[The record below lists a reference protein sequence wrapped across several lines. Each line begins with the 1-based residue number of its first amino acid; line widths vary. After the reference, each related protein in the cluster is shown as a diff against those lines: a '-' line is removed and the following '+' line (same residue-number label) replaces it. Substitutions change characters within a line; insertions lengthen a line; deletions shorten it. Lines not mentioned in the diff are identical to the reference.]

1 MEWHEEDG
9 VHGLFFDDD
18 EVPVAM
24 IVVVVE
30 GCSPKFV
37 PHVGRAMLEVLGR
50 EPQFY
55 DTIED
60 AKQIAAEMFANVE
73 EVDEEMELIN
83 GVG

>member
-1 MEWHEEDG
+1 MEWYEEDG

-24 IVVVVE
+24 IAIVVE
-30 GCSPKFV
+30 GCNPKMA
-37 PHVGRAMLEVLGR
+37 PHIGRAMLEVFGR

-60 AKQIAAEMFANVE
+60 AKQIATEMFANVE